1 MRHSCTPSCSDLIQI
16 TAFSGGSVLLP
27 CSCTDPQDEPK
38 SVFWESN
45 SKRASK
51 DRIYTD
57 ISSVFEL
64 YSGRITLFNQTS
76 PGNVSLLRSDL
87 TKDDQGLYV
96 CLLDKTSRFFNII
109 IEERFHGS
117 ALNNQKPPGFFLV
130 CEGGRLRGAE
140 YTMLVERSSKP
151 SLNSVLISVLF
162 LVIAAGG
169 TAVIYCIHRAHRK
182 ARTETGEIN
191 GKNNL
196 DDSTYGTL
204 QKKYDAEEMY
214 GTIGNRSKEQ

>member
-1 MRHSCTPSCSDLIQI
+1 M
-16 TAFSGGSVLLP
+16 LLP
-27 CSCTDPQDEPK
+27 CSCIDPQDEPK

-76 PGNVSLLRSDL
+76 PGNVSLLLSDL
-87 TKDDQGLYV
+87 TKDDQGSYV
-96 CLLDKTSRFFNII
+96 CLLDKTSRFFNVI
-109 IEERFHGS
+109 IE
-117 ALNNQKPPGFFLV
+117 
-130 CEGGRLRGAE
+130 
-140 YTMLVERSSKP
+140 ERSSKP

-191 GKNNL
+191 GENNL

-204 QKKYDAEEMY
+204 QKKYDAKEMY

>member
-1 MRHSCTPSCSDLIQI
+1 MAYINMWIFFNILTSLQYLTKACTPSCSDLIQI

-109 IEERFHGS
+109 IEER
-117 ALNNQKPPGFFLV
+117 
-130 CEGGRLRGAE
+130 
-140 YTMLVERSSKP
+140 SSKP